1 VAELVDA
8 RDLKCLASPESSH
21 FFGKRFGHQPAG
33 TNRDLENTFWGPLMA
48 VTVNTARGDAHG
60 VRAPSTCPY
69 RKSNPGILMMETA
82 QDRAADNSP
91 GPLGAARERGIL
103 VQ

>member
-1 VAELVDA
+1 MLEPSARSIDDAFEFVPPIGGGRVRGIVLHKLMEEFLTGELD
-8 RDLKCLASPESSH
+8 D
-21 FFGKRFGHQPAG
+21 
-33 TNRDLENTFWGPLMA
+33 
-48 VTVNTARGDAHG
+48 GD
-60 VRAPSTCPY
+60 PCPY